1 MSRLGSDT
9 RFTFLSLF
17 TLFFSAS
24 EHLKVAFG
32 IYLAQQSQPQLQRWA
47 HGGSQMVCMLIL
59 LQSKSV
65 ILNPGLFEP

>member
-17 TLFFSAS
+17 TLFSAS

-32 IYLAQQSQPQLQRWA
+32 IYLAQQSQPQLQWWA
-47 HGGSQMVCMLIL
+47 HRGSQMVCMLIL